1 MDNDQIGPLLSQ
13 VSDESMLRKRKDM
26 NIDIS
31 DEDSSDDYMNRDG
44 NPSDRQFKTP
54 LSDRF

>member
-1 MDNDQIGPLLSQ
+1 
-13 VSDESMLRKRKDM
+13 M

-31 DEDSSDDYMNRDG
+31 DEDSSDDYMNRDAD
-44 NPSDRQFKTP
+44 PSDRQFKTP